1 MDIFYKPPESRNDE
15 CQALEENYMNCL
27 LQKALKDRTNID
39 RCNLDSVLWFHLEC
53 PRSVAKFDDPM
64 TFKSKVRD
72 WFADLRHGMK
82 VVSDMSEE
90 DLKLQKEFGTNAY
103 PEDIKNKPEILKF
116 QEEFDKHSAILTPE
130 DEDMDEEDDEFDES
144 PEDDEWM
151 MSVRYD

>member
-90 DLKLQKEFGTNAY
+90 DLKL
-103 PEDIKNKPEILKF
+103 
-116 QEEFDKHSAILTPE
+116 
-130 DEDMDEEDDEFDES
+130 
-144 PEDDEWM
+144 
-151 MSVRYD
+151 